1 VKRASSSPT
10 TPAVRAIYYGA
21 AIVLR
26 LDRAAIALVAAI
38 GLVFALGGGQA
49 TPRGKVVVHGAASGS
64 HLKLSVRGN
73 RLVVRGLMAHARPT
87 GCRFTRQRL
96 RASCPLR
103 GVGMVEVDMGPS
115 GDFVE
120 VLDKLPVPLTVYL
133 GDGSDKFIGNG
144 ERDTCYSQ
152 GAKRNRCIGRGGD
165 DICITGQ
172 RNSDCVGGRGNDYC
186 RHGAGSDGCWGG
198 PGRDVCVMGPGQD
211 GCHGDGGRDY
221 LHGGPSPD
229 RLYGG
234 HGDDHCDGAEG
245 WGKSQGCERGPRR

>member
-1 VKRASSSPT
+1 MSVGS
-10 TPAVRAIYYGA
+10 IHYGARIALRLNRA
-21 AIVLR
+21 AIVLC
-26 LDRAAIALVAAI
+26 ATVALV
-38 GLVFALGGGQA
+38 LALGDDSA
-49 TPRGKVVVHGAASGS
+49 TPQGRVVVHGAASGS
-64 HLKLSVRGN
+64 HLELSMRGN
-73 RLVVRGLMAHARPT
+73 RIVVRGLMARAKPT
-87 GCRFTRQRL
+87 GCRFTRHR
-96 RASCPLR
+96 RVAVCPLR
-103 GVGMVEVDMGPS
+103 GVSSVAVDMGPS

-221 LHGGPSPD
+221 LHGGRSPD

-234 HGDDHCDGAEG
+234 AGDDHCDGAEG